1 MPSNESMLDIYLFE
15 NSQLLQKLESVLL
28 ISEREG
34 SFSKENVAEIFRILH
49 TIKGSSAMMN
59 FDNIAE
65 LSHALEDLFAYL
77 RDNETR
83 KDDHGR
89 ISELAFETMDTINA
103 EIAKLQNNG
112 LPDGDLSEL
121 VGRIGE
127 FLDMLKSRK
136 APAANQAGCGE
147 PQSGSAHY
155 YKAKIV
161 FERESKMEN
170 IRAFGIVKSLEK
182 LCSSITTIPE
192 DLFGEHSDDEVAANG
207 VTLFIVSGEPK
218 ETILSKIREAFFI
231 QNIEFEELD
240 SKQGFSGIEQ
250 KDQTDREEHSGKH
263 GDAAGMIKQNYMSV
277 NINKLNQLM
286 DLVGELV
293 ITEATVTKN
302 PEICRL
308 KVESFEKA
316 ARQLRKLTGELQDIV
331 MSIRMVPVSTTFH
344 KMERVLRDMS
354 AKIDK
359 KAKLVILGEDT
370 EVDKSI
376 LDKLSD
382 PIMHLVRNSMDHGI
396 ESPQERVK
404 LGKNPTGVITLEA
417 RSSGGDVLVT
427 VSDDGRGLNKDEIID
442 KGIEKGLITKPR
454 GEVTDREAYSLIFS
468 PGFSTKTQVTEF
480 SGRGVGMDAVLKNI
494 EAIGGSVSVDSEPGR
509 GMSVQI
515 KIPLTLAIIDGMQVC
530 VGNTMYIIPILSMR
544 ESFTPKKGDVFR
556 DPGGNEMIHLRGKC
570 YPVIR
575 LNDVFGTESKVTAPE
590 DGTLIL
596 IEAQNA
602 TYCLLVDALVGEHKT
617 VVKPMP
623 VYISKILGEIKS
635 IAGCTILG
643 DGTISLILDA
653 NGLYNKKRYAV

>member
-59 FDNIAE
+59 FDNIAD

-103 EIAKLQNNG
+103 EIAKLQNNA
-112 LPDGDLSEL
+112 LPDGDLSGL

-136 APAANQAGCGE
+136 APEAK
-147 PQSGSAHY
+147 QSNCRETRPESGHY

-161 FERESKMEN
+161 FEKESKMEN

-192 DLFGEHSDDEVAANG
+192 DLFGEHSDDEVATNG

-240 SKQGFSGIEQ
+240 SKEGFSAIEQ
-250 KDQTDREEHSGKH
+250 KEQTDREDHAGKH
-263 GDAAGMIKQNYMSV
+263 ADAAGMIKQNYMSV

-308 KVESFEKA
+308 KLESFEKA

-396 ESPQERVK
+396 ESPQERAK
-404 LGKNPTGVITLEA
+404 LGKNPVGVITLEA

-442 KGIEKGLITKPR
+442 KGIERGLITKPR
-454 GEVTDREAYSLIFS
+454 SEVTDREAYSLIFS

-494 EAIGGSVSVDSEPGR
+494 EAVGGSVSVDSEPGR
-509 GMSVQI
+509 GTSVQI

-530 VGNTMYIIPILSMR
+530 VGNTTYIIPILSMR
-544 ESFTPKKGDVFR
+544 ESFTPKKGDVFC
-556 DPGGNEMIHLRGKC
+556 DPGGNEMIHLRGRC

-575 LNDVFGTESKVTAPE
+575 INDIFGAESKITAPE

-596 IEAQNA
+596 IEAQNS

-623 VYISKILGEIKS
+623 VYISRILGEIKS